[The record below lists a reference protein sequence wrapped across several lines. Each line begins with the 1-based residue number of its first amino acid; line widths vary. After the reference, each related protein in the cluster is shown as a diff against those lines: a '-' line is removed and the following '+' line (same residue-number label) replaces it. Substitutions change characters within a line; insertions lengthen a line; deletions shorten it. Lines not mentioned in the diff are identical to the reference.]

1 MSRELATD
9 DVDSV
14 GRRAHDE
21 GVAGD
26 FRGFDR
32 VLEQLSSQSTPEA
45 RAWVMALSALR
56 WHAEPHLGVLPD
68 EAEIRT
74 LSEAPNARPALG
86 LACAHAQR
94 AALLA
99 FDWPSFQRL
108 ATLHRGF
115 AAPEDAWAQL
125 GDAWLHVLRG
135 ADTKVADGLAKH
147 IDDPALVLE
156 AATLRAMEALSRSDL
171 DEATT
176 LSRRASRM
184 ARTEAFPQA
193 EYLAN
198 TVLAHVRRMSGQ
210 PHLAARILSALL
222 SVAPATW
229 QPWLTWELLLAQ
241 GTSGTKE
248 VSADDD
254 RPAAAAV
261 RELRRLLAC
270 AEAGD
275 VAGFDDAHARVAERV
290 EEHHEMRED
299 LRCLVGLLDPRTL
312 DFQDPP
318 LEPWCSG
325 EVIAAPRG
333 LGGIAPARPDDD
345 ADRLE
350 VAYVLGGPRLVARR
364 VLSVG
369 LSLVERATNAR
380 HLPPG
385 PGRQARTESTLAA
398 LVLAGRDGVQE
409 SALFLSIYGFEY
421 EPAVHQNVRNTL
433 YHRIRSRL
441 GDLGELE
448 RADDVIRVN
457 LLAPLLIPD
466 PRCSPPPE
474 VDLLRVLARWGHAS
488 AREAAEHLG
497 IPLRTAQKALRRLA
511 DDGACRREQKGRHI
525 VYHLE
530 DTTFAEPTRH

>member
-1 MSRELATD
+1 MPRELVTD
-9 DVDSV
+9 DANAV

-26 FRGFDR
+26 FRSFDR
-32 VLEQLSSQSTPEA
+32 VLEELRSTPEA
-45 RAWVMALSALR
+45 HAWVMALSALR
-56 WHAEPHLGVLPD
+56 WHAEPHLGELPD
-68 EAEIRT
+68 EAEILR
-74 LSEAPNARPALG
+74 LSEATSARQALG
-86 LACAHAQR
+86 LACAHGKR

-99 FDWPSFQRL
+99 FDWPSFHRL
-108 ATLHRGF
+108 ASLHRGF
-115 AAPEDAWAQL
+115 ATPDDPWAQL
-125 GDAWLHVLRG
+125 GDAWLDVLRG
-135 ADTKVADGLAKH
+135 AATNVADTSAKRG
-147 IDDPALVLE
+147 DDPAIVLE
-156 AATLRAMEALSRSDL
+156 AATLRAMEALARSDL

-184 ARTEAFPQA
+184 ARTEAFPQQ

-198 TVLAHVRRMSGQ
+198 TVLAHVRRMNGQ

-222 SVAPATW
+222 SVAPQSW
-229 QPWLTWELLLAQ
+229 YPWLTWELLLAQ
-241 GTSGTKE
+241 GSSGTKE
-248 VSADDD
+248 VSADDP
-254 RPAAAAV
+254 RPSATAV
-261 RELRRLLAC
+261 GELRRLLAC

-275 VAGFDDAHARVAERV
+275 VAGFDDAHARVAEHV
-290 EEHHEMRED
+290 SEHHEMRED

-312 DFQDPP
+312 DFQQPP

-325 EVIAAPRG
+325 AVVTVPRG

-345 ADRLE
+345 ANRLE
-350 VAYVLGGPRLVARR
+350 VAYVLAGPRLVARR
-364 VLSVG
+364 VLSAG
-369 LSLVERATNAR
+369 LSLTVHATGAR

-398 LVLAGRDGVQE
+398 LALAGRDGVQE
-409 SALFLSIYGFEY
+409 SALFRSIYGFEY

-441 GDLGELE
+441 SDLGELE
-448 RADDVIRVN
+448 RTNDVVRVK
-457 LLAPLLIPD
+457 LFAPLLIPD

-474 VDLLRVLARWGHAS
+474 VDLLRVLAGWGHAS
-488 AREAAEHLG
+488 AREASEHLG